1 MSPSNMLGQMKQK
14 QHTRTHTHKHAY
26 KCACLWKTKII
37 GVISFT
43 VLSIPQKGAGP
54 EGLVVK
60 ELITYYLLHCG
71 SGHERV
77 NHILSPSLYFQ

>member
-14 QHTRTHTHKHAY
+14 QHTCTHTHTQTCIKVCMFVEN
-26 KCACLWKTKII
+26 KNIR
-37 GVISFT
+37 VIS
-43 VLSIPQKGAGP
+43 IPPKGAGP

-60 ELITYYLLHCG
+60 ELLTYCLLHCG

>member
-1 MSPSNMLGQMKQK
+1 MLGQMKQK
-14 QHTRTHTHKHAY
+14 QHTRTHTQTCIHVCMFVENKN
-26 KCACLWKTKII
+26 I